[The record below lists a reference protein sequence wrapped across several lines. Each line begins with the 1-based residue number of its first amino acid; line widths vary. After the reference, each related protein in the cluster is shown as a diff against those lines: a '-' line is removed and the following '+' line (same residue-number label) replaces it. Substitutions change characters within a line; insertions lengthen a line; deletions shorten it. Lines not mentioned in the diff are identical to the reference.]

1 MSLNGLA
8 RYELNNF
15 TGRKKKR
22 DLIKIMV
29 NCSNPKEEI
38 EIKIEKFRTAEID
51 TQIHQIM
58 PQSISEKGADFWNGQ
73 DNDSTN

>member
-1 MSLNGLA
+1 
-8 RYELNNF
+8 
-15 TGRKKKR
+15 
-22 DLIKIMV
+22 MV